1 VYGGY
6 AAGDAVRFNGT
17 SEAIDRCKKMQADT
31 KRTDPMKQAEQAA
44 GGKEQYAQRTLAA
57 VRQKIEE
64 AQAGICTT
72 FACAVADVLT
82 EGTRQNPRSARV
94 EIFATQRGLGTHLYV
109 VVGRELGSVR
119 DNPSTWGSQCRV
131 VDCWAM
137 AMGWATGPVQDPH
150 HWPSNYWMLKK
161 VASHYDSLKPDPDP
175 NALAARGLE
184 RLVTAE
190 QTQAE
195 RRRVQ
200 QSQATAPPEGVG
212 KVPCPK
218 CGLQFAQA
226 LLKNHMAKCTGS
238 S

>member
-1 VYGGY
+1 
-6 AAGDAVRFNGT
+6 
-17 SEAIDRCKKMQADT
+17 
-31 KRTDPMKQAEQAA
+31 
-44 GGKEQYAQRTLAA
+44 
-57 VRQKIEE
+57 
-64 AQAGICTT
+64 
-72 FACAVADVLT
+72 ADVLT
-82 EGTRQNPRSARV
+82 QGTRQNPRSARV
-94 EIFATQRGLGTHLYV
+94 EIFATQRGLGTHLYL

-119 DNPSTWGSQCRV
+119 DNPSTWGSQCRA

-137 AMGWATGPVQDPH
+137 AMGWARGPVQDPN
-150 HWPSNYWMLKK
+150 HWPPDHWMLKK
-161 VASHYDSLKPDPDP
+161 IASHYDSLKPDPDP

-218 CGLQFAQA
+218 CGLQLAQA